1 MIDLIQKPRLQ
12 FPYNYPPGVM
22 APWMWARLKLGL
34 DLYPWQV
41 EALESVGQR
50 IPTSLVAA
58 NGSGKTARVIAPLVL
73 WFLDTYGKAGG
84 KVVLTSGSW
93 LQVSTQLAMNIRLHS
108 HALPEFD
115 FFQDRIKVKGTQDDR
130 AIFFSTDHPGRAEGH
145 HALDAQEAPLL
156 IIVDEAK
163 SVPDGIMEAFSR
175 CTYQFLLVASSP
187 GQDSGFFY
195 RSHHE
200 EQNFWHQVKARSV
213 DCPHIPAE
221 KRERDAALYGEG
233 SPIFRSMHLAEFT
246 TADEMVILGKEDLA
260 KALQN
265 QPGHLVGSR
274 VAFCDFA
281 AGGDE
286 CALGIKD
293 GNHVFLAGAW
303 REPDTMQSVRRF
315 IQLFESYDLAPSH
328 IFGDEGGMGVV
339 FLDAMREMGWNV
351 NRVNNAAAPEDQED
365 RKHYADRGSEIWI
378 KGARQIQKGGMRL
391 EIDKATFEQMTS
403 RRLLILPGG
412 KLKAEPKDK
421 MAARGLKSPDRA
433 DAIYGAITCSLE
445 MAGALT
451 SVQGIRLPTPAFK
464 QQRNVRF

>member
-1 MIDLIQKPRLQ
+1 MIDQVKKPRLQ
-12 FPYNYPPGVM
+12 FPFPHPPGVM
-22 APWMWARLKLGL
+22 PPWAWARIKLGL

-41 EALESVGQR
+41 EALEAVGQR
-50 IPTSLVAA
+50 LPTSLVAA

-73 WFLDTYGKAGG
+73 WFLDTFGAAGG

-115 FFQDRIKVKGTQDDR
+115 FLQDRIKLKGTQQEVG
-130 AIFFSTDHPGRAEGH
+130 IFFSTDHPGRAEGH
-145 HALDAQEAPLL
+145 HALDPQDAPLL

-175 CTYQFLLVASSP
+175 CTYQFILICSSP

-200 EQNFWHQVKARSV
+200 ESCFWHQVKARSE

-221 KRERDAALYGEG
+221 KREKDAAMYGTG

-260 KALQN
+260 KALED

-286 CALGIKD
+286 CTLAVKD

-303 REPDTMQSVRRF
+303 RESDTMQSVRRF

-328 IFGDEGGMGVV
+328 IFADEGGMGVV
-339 FLDAMREMGWNV
+339 FLDAMREEGWAV
-351 NRVNNAAAPEDQED
+351 NRVNNAAAPVDPDD

-378 KGARQIQKGGMRL
+378 KGARQIQKGGLML
-391 EIDKATFEQMTS
+391 DLDKDTFEQMTS
-403 RRLLILPGG
+403 RRLEIKPGG

-445 MAGALT
+445 MAGAMT
-451 SVQGIRLPTPAFK
+451 STAGIRLPTPAFK
-464 QQRNVRF
+464 TQRVKF